1 MDYQTI
7 LTIKESKK
15 AKVEL
20 AAVDGFVGPV
30 IVKHLKGGK
39 PEIYRILLEQK
50 HPNIPE
56 IYSVKELDG
65 ELLVVEEYVDGES
78 LAELLQKKYI
88 PDDIRINMALQLCEA
103 LEFLHNMKPMVIH
116 RDVKPSN
123 ILVND
128 KWELRL
134 LDFDASRQYKEE
146 HNSSDTMLLG
156 TVEYAPPEQFGF
168 AQTDARSDI
177 YSMGVVLHEMCPTE
191 DKKLAE
197 KWERIANKCT
207 SFDPKDRFQSVE
219 HLKKELEALVQWK
232 KNYKYFPWVITGAT
246 IILIAAI
253 ICLCLWIA
261 KENKKQ
267 DLNKETASN
276 ISEVEKTTND
286 DTETTSETATE
297 PPTELPTEPTTLSET
312 DLIVKD
318 MVEQFEAEGSFVD
331 KFSKG
336 LVPARDYMFYTTDF
350 EMGKVIINYIS
361 MINTATNEVVVIPS
375 EYFYMEN
382 NIVHIKNE
390 YLKQLEIGCYNVSI
404 GCYDVE
410 TSTGSEIR
418 TCLWLREG
426 LDRES
431 YSPIIV
437 NNCLDFYYEYIS
449 SVHTMLANET
459 SGKLVATKDYEV
471 MENGRVA
478 KFDLEFLM
486 QHIEPGTDGE
496 LEVTLYL
503 EDGRSQNVIIAYK
516 TGKPWYMN

>member
-1 MDYQTI
+1 MEYQTI

-15 AKVEL
+15 AKVDL
-20 AAVDGFVGPV
+20 VAVDGFVGPV

-88 PDDIRINMALQLCEA
+88 SDDIRINMALQLCEA

-168 AQTDARSDI
+168 SQTDARSDI

-219 HLKKELEALVQWK
+219 HLKRELEALSQWK
-232 KNYKYFPWVITGAT
+232 KIYKNLPWFIGAVSAVFVVIIVTLCVWLIKYAKTPTTREKNKSEISVTENTTIPSGTERAT
-246 IILIAAI
+246 
-253 ICLCLWIA
+253 
-261 KENKKQ
+261 EQ
-267 DLNKETASN
+267 T
-276 ISEVEKTTND
+276 
-286 DTETTSETATE
+286 TE
-297 PPTELPTEPTTLSET
+297 PPTEIPTEPTTLSEV
-312 DLIVKD
+312 DLHVKEQ
-318 MVEQFEAEGSFVD
+318 VEKLEGEGYFVD
-331 KFSKG
+331 NFSKG
-336 LVPARDYMFYTTDF
+336 LTSGRDYMVYSTCF
-350 EMGKVIINYIS
+350 EGEKVIINS
-361 MINTATNEVVVIPS
+361 MTMINVATGEVINIPN
-375 EYFYMEN
+375 EYFYNEN
-382 NIVHIKNE
+382 SIFHIKNE
-390 YLKQLEIGCYNVSI
+390 YLQQVQPGCYELQI
-404 GCYDVE
+404 GFYDVG
-410 TSTGSEIR
+410 TSVGGNHQTH
-418 TCLWLREG
+418 LWLRE
-426 LDRES
+426 
-431 YSPIIV
+431 
-437 NNCLDFYYEYIS
+437 
-449 SVHTMLANET
+449 
-459 SGKLVATKDYEV
+459 
-471 MENGRVA
+471 
-478 KFDLEFLM
+478 
-486 QHIEPGTDGE
+486 
-496 LEVTLYL
+496 
-503 EDGRSQNVIIAYK
+503 
-516 TGKPWYMN
+516 